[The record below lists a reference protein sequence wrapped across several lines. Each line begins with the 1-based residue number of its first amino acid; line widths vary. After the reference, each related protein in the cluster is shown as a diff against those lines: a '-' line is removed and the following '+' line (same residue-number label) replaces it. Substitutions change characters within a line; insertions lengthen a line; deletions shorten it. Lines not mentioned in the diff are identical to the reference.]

1 MSSWGCFENFKY
13 PAEDY
18 NVVWL
23 FDQSSGHCAYSDD
36 VLNVNKM
43 NAGPAGKQPQM
54 RDTIIPFT
62 GMVQT
67 MVDDNEIPKG
77 MQHILHERGI
87 NITNMTAP
95 DMRKVLESPPW
106 LQI

>member
-1 MSSWGCFENFKY
+1 MHWNSDKFICQVEVALRISKIKY

-36 VLNVNKM
+36 ALNVKKM

-54 RDTIIPFT
+54 RDTINPLT
-62 GMVQT
+62 GMVQR
-67 MVDDNEIPKG
+67 MVDDNGIPKG
-77 MQHILHERGI
+77 M
-87 NITNMTAP
+87 
-95 DMRKVLESPPW
+95 W
-106 LQI
+106 